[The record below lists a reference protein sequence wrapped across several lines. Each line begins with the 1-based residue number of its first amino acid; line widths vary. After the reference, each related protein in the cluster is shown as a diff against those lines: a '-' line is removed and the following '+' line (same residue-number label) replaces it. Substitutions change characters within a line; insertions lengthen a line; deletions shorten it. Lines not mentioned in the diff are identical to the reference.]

1 MGAEMIDWGWRTALA
16 LGLVI
21 VVVLALRAPVRR
33 GFGAGAVLWLWL
45 LLPAA
50 IVATSLPRPAAP
62 AAIVSSTRLP
72 VLDSAT
78 APEGDVG
85 NAAPA
90 PATTI
95 ALAAHAMSQPASS
108 RASLAGLFAPIA
120 VDSARA
126 SWLLPVWMAGAFA
139 LA

>member
-50 IVATSLPRPAAP
+50 IVATSLPRPEAP
-62 AAIVSSTRLP
+62 AAIVSSTRLSVP
-72 VLDSAT
+72 VLDSAI

-95 ALAAHAMSQPASS
+95 ALAAHAM
-108 RASLAGLFAPIA
+108 
-120 VDSARA
+120 
-126 SWLLPVWMAGAFA
+126 
-139 LA
+139 